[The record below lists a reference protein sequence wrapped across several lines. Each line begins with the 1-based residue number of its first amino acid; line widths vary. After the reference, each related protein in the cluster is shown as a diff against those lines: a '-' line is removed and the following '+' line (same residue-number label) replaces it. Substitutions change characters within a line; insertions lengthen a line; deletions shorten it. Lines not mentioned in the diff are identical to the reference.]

1 MLDSGCKAGSTRP
14 VTVSDLNGVGRRLGE
29 MEEDLAPLQVGPH
42 LGAGLHALVLKPQL
56 LHPNLTYKW
65 WYSGSKRMDI

>member
-14 VTVSDLNGVGRRLGE
+14 VSDLNGVGRRVSE
-29 MEEDLAPLQVGPH
+29 MEEDPPPLQVGPH

-56 LHPNLTYKW
+56 LHPNLTYNW
-65 WYSGSKRMDI
+65 SYSR